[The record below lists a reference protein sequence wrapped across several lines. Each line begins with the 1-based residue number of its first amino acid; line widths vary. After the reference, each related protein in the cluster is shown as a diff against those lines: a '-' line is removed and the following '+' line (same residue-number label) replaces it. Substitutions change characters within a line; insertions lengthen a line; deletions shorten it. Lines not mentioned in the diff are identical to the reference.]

1 MSKKLK
7 RAIGFEGMPFGEA
20 LERLF
25 GVDPKE
31 IQLEIEKAKKEA
43 GEIDIEISKIE
54 DSIDRGARRSTHRF
68 RL

>member
-7 RAIGFEGMPFGEA
+7 RASGLEGMPFGEA

-25 GVDPKE
+25 RVDPKE
-31 IQLEIEKAKKEA
+31 VQAEIERTKRE
-43 GEIDIEISKIE
+43 GEEVERDVRATEE
-54 DSIDRGARRSTHRF
+54 SIDRGARRTKHRF

>member
-1 MSKKLK
+1 MK
-7 RAIGFEGMPFGEA
+7 RATGLEGMPFGEA

-31 IQLEIEKAKKEA
+31 IESEKERIKREA
-43 GEIDIEISKIE
+43 EEVERGVQDTE
-54 DSIDRGARRSTHRF
+54 DSIERGARRTKHRF

>member
-7 RAIGFEGMPFGEA
+7 RATGLEGMPFGEA

-31 IQLEIEKAKKEA
+31 IETEIEKTKREAEGVERAVKET
-43 GEIDIEISKIE
+43 E
-54 DSIDRGARRSTHRF
+54 DSIDRGARRSKHRF